1 MRLRK
6 VKNALEKIQEYP
18 NIVIQSAVSNKGK
31 WNTLFKNDNPIYL
44 EIGMG
49 KGKFIIENAKR
60 NPNIN
65 YIGLE
70 VAESVLVRALE
81 KLIDEPLP
89 NLILLHEDAFEL
101 NNIFEDGEIDKIF
114 LTFSDPWPK
123 SRHAKRRL
131 TCSNILNSYRKALK
145 IDGSLEFKT
154 DNRKLFEYSI
164 LEFIK
169 NGLEF
174 KELSL
179 NLHEDKEDIITTEYE
194 DKFVA
199 KGNVIYFVEVTKQH
213 IQNYKTL

>member
-18 NIVIQSAVSNKGK
+18 NIVIQNAVSNKGK
-31 WNTLFKNDNPIYL
+31 WNTIFKNDNPIYL

-70 VAESVLVRALE
+70 VEESVLVRALE

-199 KGNVIYFVEVTKQH
+199 KGNVIYFVEVINNGK
-213 IQNYKTL
+213 